1 MFLGHSIDGWRI
13 ENGGKGVEGA
23 EGGAESMKKMNG
35 KLKVREIGGVTKSR
49 GLVSLSQ
56 NLFWVFIRDAKTLR
70 LVASGQSK
78 VS

>member
-35 KLKVREIGGVTKSR
+35 KLKVREIGGVQNQG
-49 GLVSLSQ
+49 GLSPCLKIFFGFSLET
-56 NLFWVFIRDAKTLR
+56 RR
-70 LVASGQSK
+70 R
-78 VS
+78 